1 MEFSALQIAI
11 TILISVL
18 SGFGTA
24 LFNSLK
30 EKKKESVR
38 KQEKIQNDL
47 KLELKDLEIKLYQL
61 EKDLNL
67 WKDKYY
73 EAIQELIAV
82 KAELENTLIKLSHI
96 EIHLNEG

>member
-1 MEFSALQIAI
+1 MKFESYQIFI
-11 TILISVL
+11 TVLVSIL

-24 LFNSLK
+24 LFNSLR

-61 EKDLNL
+61 EKDLHE

-73 EAIQELIAV
+73 LAIQELIQV
-82 KAELENTLIKLSHI
+82 KAELEDTLIKLSHI
-96 EIHLNEG
+96 QIHINED

>member
-24 LFNSLK
+24 LFNSFK
-30 EKKKESVR
+30 DKKREHTR

-96 EIHLNEG
+96 EIHLNES

>member
-1 MEFSALQIAI
+1 MKVSAFQVGV
-11 TILISVL
+11 TILVSIL

-24 LFNSLK
+24 LFNSFRG
-30 EKKKESVR
+30 KKRESAR

-61 EKDLNL
+61 EKDLHE

-73 EAIQELIAV
+73 EAIQELIQV

-96 EIHLNEG
+96 EIHINES

>member
-30 EKKKESVR
+30 DKKREHAR

-96 EIHLNEG
+96 EIHLNES

>member
-1 MEFSALQIAI
+1 MKFESYQIFI
-11 TILISVL
+11 TVLVSIL

-24 LFNSLK
+24 LFNSLR

-61 EKDLNL
+61 EKDLHE

-73 EAIQELIAV
+73 LAIQELIQV
-82 KAELENTLIKLSHI
+82 KAELEDTLIKLSHI
-96 EIHLNEG
+96 QIHINEG

>member
-1 MEFSALQIAI
+1 MKFESYQILL
-11 TILISVL
+11 TILVSIL

-24 LFNSLK
+24 LFNSLR
-30 EKKKESVR
+30 EKKKDHIR

-61 EKDLNL
+61 EKDLHE

-73 EAIQELIAV
+73 EAIQELIQV
-82 KAELENTLIKLSHI
+82 KAELEETLIKLSHI
-96 EIHLNEG
+96 QIHLNEG

>member
-1 MEFSALQIAI
+1 MNVSTSQIILAI
-11 TILISVL
+11 AASIL

-24 LFNSLK
+24 LYGSLR
-30 EKKKESVR
+30 EKKREIFRS
-38 KQEKIQNDL
+38 QEKAQTDL

-61 EKDLNL
+61 EKDLDK

-82 KAELENTLIKLSHI
+82 KAELEDTLIKLTHI
-96 EIHLNEG
+96 QIHLNEG

>member
-1 MEFSALQIAI
+1 MKVSTLQILI
-11 TILISVL
+11 TILVSIL

-30 EKKKESVR
+30 EKKRETIR

-61 EKDLNL
+61 EKDLDE

-73 EAIQELIAV
+73 TAIQELV
-82 KAELENTLIKLSHI
+82 SVRAELEETMVRLSLIHISH
-96 EIHLNEG
+96 ED

>member
-1 MEFSALQIAI
+1 MNVSTSQIILAI
-11 TILISVL
+11 FVSIL

-24 LFNSLK
+24 LFGSIR
-30 EKKKESVR
+30 EKKREYSR
-38 KQEKIQNDL
+38 AQEKIQTDL

-61 EKDLNL
+61 EKDLYE

-82 KAELENTLIKLSHI
+82 KAELEDTLIKLSHI
-96 EIHLNEG
+96 QIHLNEG

>member
-1 MEFSALQIAI
+1 MEVSAFQIGI
-11 TILISVL
+11 TILISIL

-24 LFNSLK
+24 LFNSIK
-30 EKKKESVR
+30 EKKKENIR
-38 KQEKIQNDL
+38 RQEKIQSDL

-61 EKDLNL
+61 EKDLHE
-67 WKDKYY
+67 WKNKYY
-73 EAIQELIAV
+73 EAIQELIEV

>member
-1 MEFSALQIAI
+1 MKFSAFQIGI
-11 TILISVL
+11 TILVSIL

-24 LFNSLK
+24 LFNSLR
-30 EKKKESVR
+30 EKKRESAR

-61 EKDLNL
+61 EKDLHE

-73 EAIQELIAV
+73 EAIQELIQV

-96 EIHLNEG
+96 EIHIKES

>member
-1 MEFSALQIAI
+1 MKVSTLQILI
-11 TILISVL
+11 TILVSIL

-30 EKKKESVR
+30 EKKREAIR

-61 EKDLNL
+61 EKDLHD

-73 EAIQELIAV
+73 EAIQELIQV
-82 KAELENTLIKLSHI
+82 KAELEETLIKLSHI
-96 EIHLNEG
+96 QIHLNEG

>member
-1 MEFSALQIAI
+1 MEFSAFQIGI
-11 TILISVL
+11 TILVSIL

-24 LFNSLK
+24 LFNSLR
-30 EKKKESVR
+30 EKKRESAR

-61 EKDLNL
+61 EKDLHE

-73 EAIQELIAV
+73 EAIQELIQV

-96 EIHLNEG
+96 EIHIKES